1 MKSAGMIEEDARIQ
15 PARLSA
21 GIAFSATC
29 KLFRLT
35 GTASYDKLLPSYFT
49 TKCGLLR
56 RWPPVFLATF
66 VPDFNVLQLLIS
78 KG

>member
-35 GTASYDKLLPSYFT
+35 GTASYDKLLPSSLT
-49 TKCGLLR
+49 TKCGPLR
-56 RWPPVFLATF
+56 RWPPVFLAIF
-66 VPDFNVLQLLIS
+66 VPDLTYFS
-78 KG
+78 C